1 MPELKRG
8 RMSPEEEA
16 RVLQLGERGLSS
28 GRVAQLLNRH
38 HSTINWAFY
47 RLGLKAPG
55 PARGKCYVRNG
66 RTVRQFTAE
75 EDSYIETLR
84 IAGHSRSAIAR
95 AANARFGTERS
106 YHAIHMRLV
115 MLANREGADG

>member
-1 MPELKRG
+1 M
-8 RMSPEEEA
+8 
-16 RVLQLGERGLSS
+16 LQLGERGLSS
-28 GRVAQLLNRH
+28 GRVAQLMNRH
-38 HSTINWAFY
+38 RSTVNWAFY

-55 PARGKCYVRNG
+55 PARGKVYVRNG

-95 AANARFGTERS
+95 AASASFGTQRS
-106 YHAIHMRLV
+106 YHAVHMRLV
-115 MLANREGADG
+115 MLANRESGDA